1 MKVDLHIHTTASDG
15 ECAPEAT
22 LELALRAGIRVLAI
36 ADHDTVAGTD
46 AAAAR
51 LAEKPEPAL
60 RLVPAVEFSTSHDG
74 TELHILGY
82 FPAGVPEA
90 LRAFLAGVEAGRRGR
105 IERGIENLNRIGV
118 PITYEQ
124 VSRLAR
130 GRSIGRAH
138 LARALVAAGNV
149 PTFADAFDRYL
160 GSQHDIVPSSTSS
173 TIAVI
178 RSIREEWGGAAVW
191 AHPPLPL
198 VDGLTPVFAA
208 AGLEG
213 LEIYGTRRRTG
224 GAQSLYLEALADAY
238 GLCRSAGSDWHGWRG
253 GARGRH
259 EDLEG
264 VSVSVERIGPLLL
277 RLGIRPQDA

>member
-22 LELALRAGIRVLAI
+22 LELALKGGIRVLAI

-46 AAAAR
+46 GAAAR

-60 RLVPAVEFSTSHDG
+60 KLVPAVEFSTSHEG

-82 FPAGVPEA
+82 FPQGVAPA
-90 LRAFLAGVEAGRRGR
+90 LREFLSEVQAGRRGR

-130 GRSIGRAH
+130 GKSIGRAH

-160 GSQHDIVPSSTSS
+160 GSQHDIVPSSTAS
-173 TIAVI
+173 TLEVI
-178 RSIREEWGGAAVW
+178 RAIREDWGGVAVW
-191 AHPPLPL
+191 AHPPIAL
-198 VDGLTPVFAA
+198 VDSLTPTFAD

-213 LEIYGTRRRTG
+213 LEIYGTKRRTG
-224 GAQSLYLEALADAY
+224 GAQSLYLEAVADAY
-238 GLCRSAGSDWHGWRG
+238 GLLRSAGSDWHGWRG

-259 EDLEG
+259 EDLAG
-264 VSVSVERIGPLLL
+264 VSISVERIGPFLL